1 MPENLESL
9 WVMAKKKP
17 HAGAAY
23 REKGTE
29 RVQAIGVVEEKSI
42 LTCLRMGG
50 SRADAMKQ
58 IGRTGSA
65 ADLMLLG
72 QTAKRHAEFKARL
85 EQAEAEGK
93 HHHLKRIHEG
103 DPQWRASAWMLDAS
117 GGGSSRAAR
126 LKVTRGTR
134 SSCW

>member
-1 MPENLESL
+1 
-9 WVMAKKKP
+9 MAKKKP
-17 HAGAAY
+17 HSGAAY

-29 RVQAIGVVEEKSI
+29 RVQAIGVVEENSI

-72 QTAKRHAEFKARL
+72 QTAKRHPEFKVRL

-103 DPQWRASAWMLDAS
+103 DPQWRASAWMLERKWWREFAP
-117 GGGSSRAAR
+117 AR

-134 SSCW
+134 SSC